1 MIFLNELAI
10 FKQSRF
16 FKYVQTRIES
26 TSNPKIKHLVR
37 LRKSSHYR
45 KEVGLFLLEG
55 KREIDGLLAGEH
67 SLEELY
73 FLENSHDEEFESFI
87 SGITNADIAC
97 FEVAEAPMKKI
108 SYRGEASKVIGVA
121 KTWDL
126 NLRTLRNQNYDAVL
140 ILDEIEKPGNLGAI
154 LRTAEA
160 MGVDEVLLSDTSVD
174 FFNPN
179 VIRSSMGLFATQP
192 VFCGTKK
199 EVLEWVRKAKLMVV
213 GTSSHARQTI
223 YEYDFHPRI
232 ALLMGSESKGL
243 GQFWETNVDAMVSIP
258 MRGYGSSLNL
268 NCATA
273 GILMEINRRKLIQSF

>member
-1 MIFLNELAI
+1 M
-10 FKQSRF
+10 
-16 FKYVQTRIES
+16 
-26 TSNPKIKHLVR
+26 
-37 LRKSSHYR
+37 
-45 KEVGLFLLEG
+45 
-55 KREIDGLLAGEH
+55 
-67 SLEELY
+67 
-73 FLENSHDEEFESFI
+73 
-87 SGITNADIAC
+87 
-97 FEVAEAPMKKI
+97 
-108 SYRGEASKVIGVA
+108 ASKLIGVA

-126 NLRTLRNQNYDAVL
+126 NLRTLRNENFDVVL

-160 MGVDEVLLSDTSVD
+160 MGVNAVLLSDTSVD

-199 EVLEWVRKAKLMVV
+199 EVLEWVRKAKLLII
-213 GTSSHARQTI
+213 GTSSHAKQTI
-223 YEYDFHPRI
+223 YVYDFYSKI

-243 GQFWETNVDAMVSIP
+243 GQFWETNVDTMVSIP

-273 GILMEINRRKLIQSF
+273 GILLEINRRKLIQSF

>member
-1 MIFLNELAI
+1 
-10 FKQSRF
+10 
-16 FKYVQTRIES
+16 VQTRIES

-73 FLENSHDEEFESFI
+73 FLENSQDEELASFI
-87 SGITNADIAC
+87 SGITEAGITC

-108 SYRGEASKVIGVA
+108 SYRGEAGKVIGVA

-126 NLRTLRNQNYDAVL
+126 NLRTLRTQNYDAVL

-160 MGVDEVLLSDTSVD
+160 MGVDAVLLSDTSVD

-199 EVLEWVRKAKLMVV
+199 EILEWVRKAKLMVV
-213 GTSSHARQTI
+213 GTSSHAKQTI
-223 YEYDFHPRI
+223 YEYNFHPSI

-273 GILMEINRRKLIQSF
+273 VILMEINRRKLIQSF

>member
-1 MIFLNELAI
+1 MFSLNELAI

-26 TSNPKIKHLVR
+26 TSNSKIKHLVR
-37 LRKSSHYR
+37 MRKSSHYR
-45 KEVGLFLLEG
+45 KEVGSFLLEG
-55 KREIDGLLAGEH
+55 KREIGALLAGGH

-73 FLENSHDEEFESFI
+73 FLENSQDEELKNFI
-87 SGITNADIAC
+87 SSITEKGIPSL
-97 FEVAEAPMKKI
+97 EVAEGPMRKI

-126 NLRTLRNQNYDAVL
+126 NLRILRNESLDAVL

-160 MGVDEVLLSDTSVD
+160 MGVKAVLLSDTSVD

-199 EVLEWVRKAKLMVV
+199 EILEWARKAELLVV
-213 GTSSHARQTI
+213 GTSSNAKQTI
-223 YEYDFHPRI
+223 YEYDFQSRT
-232 ALLMGSESKGL
+232 ALLMGSESTGL
-243 GQFWETNVDAMVSIP
+243 GQFWEKNVDAMVSIP
-258 MRGYGSSLNL
+258 MKGHGSSLNL

-273 GILMEINRRKLIQSF
+273 GILMEINRRKFNSKT